1 MVTLQ
6 RHIPEEALV
15 AAIPT
20 EGDMTAEADKYV
32 DPRDSSVEEEA
43 RQSEEEEQP
52 LVVGWEER
60 FTGEEDIGERPEVKQ
75 TAATDMVAGNVG

>member
-1 MVTLQ
+1 MLQ

-15 AAIPT
+15 AAKLSMV
-20 EGDMTAEADKYV
+20 DMTAEADKYV
-32 DPRDSSVEEEA
+32 DPRDSSIEEEA

-52 LVVGWEER
+52 FVLGWEER
-60 FTGEEDIGERPEVKQ
+60 LTGEEDIGERPEAKQ